1 MTDLSLL
8 SKKYDLYVKKILSI
22 DKFKF
27 KEKEIIS
34 AIDEIQNTLKE
45 KMATKKPIEDD
56 VADFSMVMLGFS
68 EFFITENPDDSVN
81 SRLLVEGIWSDSEML
96 ILHDIEDDE
105 STDDEDYY
113 SYDEEE

>member
-1 MTDLSLL
+1 MEDLSLL

-22 DKFKF
+22 DKSKF

-34 AIDEIQNTLKE
+34 AIEEIQSTLKE

-96 ILHDIEDDE
+96 VLHDIDDE